1 MKNGKEVAI
10 SKDADLSI
18 SMAYVLADML
28 DGAMK
33 DVFSE
38 VEKAGFRLNHE
49 FAMYSKGATN
59 NMRKFNQTVRQCSTR
74 EQEALGYDSDRY
86 MAFMWLLIDRCGKDE
101 DTFRKIYD
109 EVKANYDSK
118 LGLQSK
124 LERNE
129 KIAFDM

>member
-1 MKNGKEVAI
+1 MSKGIAI
-10 SKDADLSI
+10 SQDADLTI
-18 SMAYVLADML
+18 SMSYVLADML
-28 DGAMK
+28 DGTMR

-59 NMRKFNQTVRQCSTR
+59 NMRKFNSMVRQCSTR

-86 MAFMWLLIDRCGKDE
+86 LAFMWLLIDRCGNDE
-101 DTFRKIYD
+101 ETFKRIYD

-118 LGLQSK
+118 LGLDKK
-124 LERNE
+124 LARNE
-129 KIAFDM
+129 QIAFEM